1 VGSWLAV
8 CFVAVVSAE
17 GARGEGA
24 SIGGQRCNYCR
35 VFCHRVCGAEWIL
48 GARWHVVVS
57 GNYRAAVGARGR
69 SMKWVALALVATVAA
84 IAVWANAPVK
94 SLPVS
99 AQANLLVVEKG
110 QRQLTAYSHGSVL
123 RTYTVS
129 LGGAPSGPKIRQGDG
144 RTPEGRYLIDRHN
157 PLSGFHRAMHVAY
170 PSAVDSARA
179 QAGGYD
185 PGGDIMVHG
194 LKNGL
199 GWVGRA
205 HRFVDWTV
213 GCIAVTNPEI
223 EELYRI
229 VPDGTPIEIKP

>member
-1 VGSWLAV
+1 
-8 CFVAVVSAE
+8 
-17 GARGEGA
+17 
-24 SIGGQRCNYCR
+24 
-35 VFCHRVCGAEWIL
+35 
-48 GARWHVVVS
+48 
-57 GNYRAAVGARGR
+57 
-69 SMKWVALALVATVAA
+69 MKWVALALVATVAA